1 LRRVLDRGY
10 HLGMHRW
17 LLALALVS
25 STVSTARAEVA
36 DSAAGGFTVKQTV
49 TVAAPAAKAW
59 AAVIE
64 PRSWWDKS
72 HTWSGDAANL
82 SLAPT
87 PGGCFCEKLPGGGG
101 VHHMTVVYA
110 DPNKLLRLTGGLGPL
125 QDLPIAAVMTFK
137 LTEAQGK
144 TTLELTYKV
153 GGYAPTGLAALA
165 KPVDGVLAEQLA
177 RWKRRVETGKP

>member
-1 LRRVLDRGY
+1 MPRSLIVVT
-10 HLGMHRW
+10 
-17 LLALALVS
+17 AAVAVAVVAS
-25 STVSTARAEVA
+25 AARAEVV

-59 AAVIE
+59 AALVDV
-64 PRSWWDKS
+64 RSWWDRS

-82 SLAPT
+82 SIEPV

-101 VHHMTVVYA
+101 VRHMTVVYA
-110 DPNKLLRLTGGLGPL
+110 DPNKTLRMTGGLGPL
-125 QDLPIAAVMTFK
+125 QDMAVTGVMTFK

-144 TTLELTYKV
+144 TTLEVTYRI

-165 KPVDGVLAEQLA
+165 KPVDGVIGEQLA
-177 RWKRRVETGKP
+177 HWKKKVETGKP